1 MSVCYDFFVAFGG
14 TFRPSA
20 LKANFT
26 ESTFWRPSFPSLR
39 ALYAILA
46 VYSET
51 SPVGLM
57 SITNLSGKKKFRS
70 GNTYSYTTK
79 SKKISSDLLVLTIL
93 KEEKIPIVRAAAKF
107 FCAVFDSRE
116 KRSAFF
122 GTPCVTDFISH
133 SSTCNN
139 HSAPIKTDTINRI
152 NLHHTRKNIV
162 QLQTRFFI
170 H

>member
-1 MSVCYDFFVAFGG
+1 MSKKKVLVCYDFFVAFGR

-57 SITNLSGKKKFRS
+57 SITNLSGEKSLGLEILTVIRENPKKS
-70 GNTYSYTTK
+70 VN
-79 SKKISSDLLVLTIL
+79 DLLVLTIL
-93 KEEKIPIVRAAAKF
+93 KEEKIPIIRAAAKF
-107 FCAVFDSRE
+107 LCAVFDSRE

-122 GTPCVTDFISH
+122 GTPCVMDFISH
-133 SSTCNN
+133 SSTCNH
-139 HSAPIKTDTINRI
+139 HSAPIKQI
-152 NLHHTRKNIV
+152 
-162 QLQTRFFI
+162 Q
-170 H
+170 